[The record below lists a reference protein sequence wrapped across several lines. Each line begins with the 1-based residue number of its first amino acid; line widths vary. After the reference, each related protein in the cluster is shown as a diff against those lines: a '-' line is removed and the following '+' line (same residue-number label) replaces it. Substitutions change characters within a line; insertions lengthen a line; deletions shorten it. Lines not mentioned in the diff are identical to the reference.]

1 MRIFFRAMIVVLM
14 MLPLNVFA
22 QQAQQNRCKSQPEYR
37 QFDFWV
43 GEWEVR
49 NPNDVVVGNSV
60 IELVVNDCLI
70 LENWTNSRGVTG
82 KSMNFYDLQDNK
94 WHQLWMGSNGIPIRF
109 VGEYNSERKSMD
121 YTGKGIG
128 QNGAEVD
135 FRFTFFH
142 VSDNH
147 VRQLWEQSADGGES
161 WVTLFDGQYH
171 RKVN

>member
-1 MRIFFRAMIVVLM
+1 MRNIFKAMIVVLI
-14 MLPLNVFA
+14 LSSGSAFA
-22 QQAQQNRCKSQPEYR
+22 QQAQLNRCKSQPEYR

-109 VGEYNSERKSMD
+109 IGEYNSERKSMD

-128 QNGAEVD
+128 QNGTEVD

-142 VSDNH
+142 ISDDH

-171 RKVN
+171 RKAD